1 SVNSCCPLEIGSS
14 SFWTLEIVTQIYI
27 SFPRGILNSTGRTMH
42 PSHREARIESDGRC
56 RPKRILI
63 DCVRAGDSDAN
74 RAIPVVRNRPEGITG
89 HAALSYLI
97 AMIG

>member
-1 SVNSCCPLEIGSS
+1 
-14 SFWTLEIVTQIYI
+14 
-27 SFPRGILNSTGRTMH
+27 MH

-97 AMIG
+97 AMIGMRFTGNSIPKMSSAFRPQALPTFMRTVH